1 MSASAPAPRSLAVL
15 DIDGVLADVSSRLHH
30 LQRRPKDWSA
40 FFAGMAD
47 DPVLAPGFAL
57 AWQFADEHDIVYLT
71 GRPAAFAGLTRE
83 WLRRHGFPDAPV
95 VHRRDGDRRP
105 ASITKSALLRALMEH
120 ARVHVAVDDDETVC
134 TAYRRLG
141 VTVVHAD
148 WAPQSPVLHREQE
161 RGST

>member
-57 AWQFADEHDIVYLT
+57 A
-71 GRPAAFAGLTRE
+71 G
-83 WLRRHGFPDAPV
+83 
-95 VHRRDGDRRP
+95 
-105 ASITKSALLRALMEH
+105 S
-120 ARVHVAVDDDETVC
+120 
-134 TAYRRLG
+134 
-141 VTVVHAD
+141 
-148 WAPQSPVLHREQE
+148 SPT
-161 RGST
+161 STTSST